1 MVRLPAPPGAARRG
15 ALRGGA
21 MKPSIVCGP
30 PAFDRFLTG
39 LTRSK
44 AAVGTM
50 GRLRRNCVG
59 GGGVQLRRVATAA
72 AGVMRAAMV
81 LPFRLASV
89 LRPVRFPFAWRDRRC
104 SLGGTIAGGRSLRG
118 GNAGTGRPFSGGSNE
133 AVAPSRPTIGGQR
146 RGG

>member
-59 GGGVQLRRVATAA
+59 GGGVQLRGVATAA
-72 AGVMRAAMV
+72 AGVMRAAVV
-81 LPFRLASV
+81 LLFWLACV
-89 LRPVRFPFAWRDRRC
+89 LCLLRVAFVVRY
-104 SLGGTIAGGRSLRG
+104 
-118 GNAGTGRPFSGGSNE
+118 
-133 AVAPSRPTIGGQR
+133 
-146 RGG
+146 